1 LIHCHDLGDHVG
13 SYAGNS
19 ANTPNLDRLA
29 AEGVVFEQ
37 YFAAS
42 PTCSPS
48 RGAMLTGLMPHRNGL
63 MALAS
68 GGHWEVRDDV
78 ATLPQ
83 LLQQAGYATACYG
96 TWHISA
102 AFTDR
107 GIEEGNQDA
116 DCDTAAAN
124 AIRYLEQPPAD
135 RPFFLM
141 VGFSEP
147 HLPWTKMGPDRP
159 IPETIIVPGYLPDDP
174 RIREE
179 LSRFYGEVSRMD
191 AAAGRV
197 LTALAENDLDA
208 DTLVLFTS
216 DHGIGMPL
224 AKGTLYDPGTKIPLI
239 VRWTGHVE
247 GGRRYDGLTANVDL
261 LPTVLEAV
269 GQQARIPE
277 DLDGHSLWPFIARD
291 EDVAHPWIFTE
302 QTWHDFYEPMRAVR
316 NRRYKLI
323 RNVAPAS
330 AGACLGGASLAG
342 ACLAGACLAGACLA
356 GMQIAADILQTTAVD
371 VMRETLRAWPLPALE
386 LYDLAQDPWERENL
400 AGRQDM
406 AEIQAALTHA
416 LDTWLTQTDDPILE
430 GVVPAPPG
438 YWEHFCAKQ
447 NGPGGI
453 PPEKGREDLLTV
465 RWPPGATRHRCAH
478 S

>member
-1 LIHCHDLGDHVG
+1 MKPNILLIHCHDLGDHVG

-29 AEGVVFEQ
+29 AEGVMFEQ

-68 GGHWEVRDDV
+68 GGHWEVQDDV

-102 AFTDR
+102 EFQNR

-124 AIRYLEQPPAD
+124 AIRYLKQPPTD

-147 HLPWTKMGPDRP
+147 HLPWTEMGSDRP
-159 IPETIIVPGYLPDDP
+159 DPEDVIVPGYLPDEP
-174 RIREE
+174 RIQEE
-179 LSRFYGEVSRMD
+179 LSHFYGEVIRMD
-191 AAAGRV
+191 AATGNV
-197 LTALAENDLDA
+197 LAALSENGLDD
-208 DTLVLFTS
+208 DTLVIFTS
-216 DHGIGMPL
+216 DHGIAMPL

-239 VRWTGHVE
+239 VRWTGHIA

-261 LPTVLEAV
+261 LPTVIEAV
-269 GQQARIPE
+269 GQEARIPE
-277 DLDGHSLWPFIARD
+277 DLDGHSLWPFIARG
-291 EDVAHPWIFTE
+291 ENVAHPWIFTE
-302 QTWHDFYEPMRAVR
+302 QTWHDFYEPIRAVR

-323 RNVAPAS
+323 RNFAP
-330 AGACLGGASLAG
+330 GD
-342 ACLAGACLAGACLA
+342 

-371 VMRETLRAWPLPALE
+371 VMRETLRTWPRPAIE

-406 AEIQAALTHA
+406 TEIQARLTHV
-416 LDTWLTQTDDPILE
+416 LDAWLSRTDDPILE

-447 NGPGGI
+447 NGPGGL

-465 RWPPGATRHRCAH
+465 RWPPGATQHHCVRTKPGYFAD
-478 S
+478 SASVTPEG